1 MTRTGRLKRIT
12 ELADLSEQTA
22 SQRLSVS
29 RKKHDGNLERLAEFR
44 RYRREYGETLVKGA
58 AVMSAAAARDLRNFI
73 SQLDR
78 SIETLEEHVK
88 RSDQECAA
96 DQETWRDES
105 RRSRALADVLDR
117 SKRQDGR
124 QYERAVQREA
134 DDREATKRSR

>member
-12 ELADLSEQTA
+12 KLADLSEQTA
-22 SQRLSVS
+22 SQRLSMS
-29 RKKHDGNLERLAEFR
+29 RKKHDGNLKRLAEFR

-58 AVMSAAAARDLRNFI
+58 AVMSAATARDLRNFI

-88 RSDQECAA
+88 HSDQECAA

-124 QYERAVQREA
+124 QYERAVQREV

>member
-96 DQETWRDES
+96 DQKTWRDES